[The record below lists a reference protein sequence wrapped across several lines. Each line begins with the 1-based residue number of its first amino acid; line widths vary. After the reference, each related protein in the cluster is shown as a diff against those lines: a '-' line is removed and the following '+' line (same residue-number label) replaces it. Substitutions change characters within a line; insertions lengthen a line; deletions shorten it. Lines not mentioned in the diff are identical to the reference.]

1 MNDFF
6 DLNCFLL
13 KPELSE
19 EVSDK
24 HVRTW
29 LEYKIDVLKDNERK
43 KVKDP
48 DASTDAREF
57 YQTIWKELLEES
69 GLTLRP
75 EARGFSKNPA
85 QYVQGDWMCS
95 VATTFRKGLIL
106 FVKDNDKWESEL
118 KKLREKYH
126 LKRRPN
132 NGVGGPNTYAE
143 ILLKDMEEEAAKQ
156 KFQEFWGDE
165 VLQSFIRHAYTY
177 ANLIIVPDGF
187 NSARVQCTEDYWDR
201 TLGYYFDYF
210 NPEDPLVYK
219 NCDVGTP
226 FHTLVE
232 KSREQGD
239 RLFLNEWLDQEN
251 KPKMLPNKNPT
262 SMEEWR
268 ELMAEMT
275 RRIKCRREL
284 MKQCMKRKAVK
295 NR

>member
-13 KPELSE
+13 DPERHLPKEASK
-19 EVSDK
+19 D

-29 LEYKIDVLKDNERK
+29 LEYKIDVLRDNNGK

-48 DASTDAREF
+48 DASDKARKF
-57 YQTIWKELLEES
+57 YFHIWDDLL
-69 GLTLRP
+69 GDLN
-75 EARGFSKNPA
+75 AKVRGEKNSSA
-85 QYVQGDWMCS
+85 EQAIIVQGDWMCS

-106 FVKDNDKWESEL
+106 FVNENGELRNFFPKRVKD
-118 KKLREKYH
+118 
-126 LKRRPN
+126 
-132 NGVGGPNTYAE
+132 GVGGYKTYAP
-143 ILLKDMEEEAAKQ
+143 ILLKDMEKEPDKQ
-156 KFQEFWGDE
+156 NFRKFWGDE
-165 VLQSFIRHAYTY
+165 VLQKFIRSAYTS

-187 NSARVQCTEDYWDR
+187 NSARATCTEDYWDR

-210 NPEDPLVYK
+210 NSEDPLMCK

-226 FHTLVE
+226 FYTLVE
-232 KSREQGD
+232 KSREHGD

-251 KPKMLPNKNPT
+251 KPKMLPNKNPA

-268 ELMAEMT
+268 DLMREMT
-275 RRIKCRREL
+275 RRIDRRRDQMAQRME
-284 MKQCMKRKAVK
+284 QIAAK

>member
-6 DLNCFLL
+6 DLDCFLL

-48 DASTDAREF
+48 DASADAREF

-95 VATTFRKGLIL
+95 VGTTFRKGLIL
-106 FVKDNDKWESEL
+106 FVKDNDEWESEL
-118 KKLREKYH
+118 KKLQEKYD
-126 LKRRPN
+126 LKRKPN
-132 NGVGGPNTYAE
+132 NNVGGSKIYGE
-143 ILLKDMEEEAAKQ
+143 ILLKDMKKEAAKQ
-156 KFQEFWGDE
+156 KFQDFWEDE
-165 VLQSFIRHAYTY
+165 VLQNFIRSAYTS

-187 NSARVQCTEDYWDR
+187 NSARLKHTEDYWDR
-201 TLGYYFDYF
+201 TLEYYFEYF
-210 NPEDPLVYK
+210 NPEAPRVYK

-226 FHTLVE
+226 FHTLVD
-232 KSREQGD
+232 KSREHGD

-251 KPKMLPNKNPT
+251 KPKMLPNTDPT

-268 ELMAEMT
+268 DLMAEMT
-275 RRIKCRREL
+275 RRIDLRREL
-284 MKQCMKRKAVK
+284 MAQYIEQL
-295 NR
+295 

>member
-1 MNDFF
+1 MIDFF

-13 KPELSE
+13 DPTLSKE
-19 EVSDK
+19 PSKD

-29 LEYKIDVLKDNERK
+29 LEYRAGGGVE
-43 KVKDP
+43 DP
-48 DASTDAREF
+48 DSSKEARKF
-57 YQTIWKELLEES
+57 YKKIWKGLLEKS
-69 GLTLRP
+69 GLSLRP
-75 EARGFSKNPA
+75 GANSFSENPE

-95 VATTFRKGLIL
+95 VATTFGKGLSL
-106 FVKDNDKWESEL
+106 FVKDNHKWGEEVSEL
-118 KKLREKYH
+118 YHHERKQEDLNGGIGGRE
-126 LKRRPN
+126 
-132 NGVGGPNTYAE
+132 TYPK
-143 ILLKDMEEEAAKQ
+143 ILLKDMKKERAEQ
-156 KFQEFWGDE
+156 KFQEFWGDK
-165 VLQSFIRHAYTY
+165 VLQNFIRHAYTY

-187 NSARVQCTEDYWDR
+187 NSARATCTEDYWDR
-201 TLGYYFDYF
+201 TLGYYFDHF

-239 RLFLNEWLDQEN
+239 KLFLNEWLDQEN

-268 ELMAEMT
+268 DLMREMT
-275 RRIKCRREL
+275 RRIDRRRNQ
-284 MKQCMKRKAVK
+284 MVQCMKRRAAK